1 MEFKDTTIDL
11 TEIASELV
19 PTEGIIIDSFNSMQE
34 NLFLIDRAA
43 PSPDEK
49 EVVESIP
56 FMNGSYDFSMI
67 FGERFFEDRELTY
80 QFMLFN
86 LPYRERK
93 VFETKLKRKLLPIGI
108 TEIYDTHDKDYF
120 WLGKVTRIDVKDNEE
135 MHCLEIEII
144 IKAHAYMFRKIL
156 EGQDVWDEFRFDS
169 DVSQD
174 VKFHL
179 TSEFKDILLIN
190 VGQTGLV
197 PKITVEGN
205 ATVEFHNRIYQLNT
219 GQIKDDRFSLSV
231 GLNELK
237 IKGFGTIEFEF
248 RRKEFG

>member
-86 LPYRERK
+86 SPYSDRK

-108 TEIYDTHDKDYF
+108 TEIYDTHDNDYF
-120 WLGKVTRIDVKDNEE
+120 WLGKVTRIDVRDNEE

-156 EGQDVWDEFRFDS
+156 EGQDIWDEFMFEY
-169 DVSQD
+169 DVAQE
-174 VKFHL
+174 VKFNL
-179 TSEFKDILLIN
+179 TSDYKKILLIN
-190 VGQTGLV
+190 GGQTGVV
-197 PKITVEGN
+197 PKIVVKGS
-205 ATVEFHNRIYQLNT
+205 ATVEFNNRTYQLND
-219 GQIKDDRFSLSV
+219 GQIKDDRFNLLV
-231 GLNELK
+231 GVNELK
-237 IKGFGTIEFEF
+237 IKGSGTIEFEF
-248 RRKEFG
+248 RRKELG

>member
-86 LPYRERK
+86 SPYSDRK
-93 VFETKLKRKLLPIGI
+93 VFETKLKRKLLTIGI

-120 WLGKVTRIDVKDNEE
+120 WLGKVTRIDVRDNEE
-135 MHCLEIEII
+135 MH
-144 IKAHAYMFRKIL
+144 
-156 EGQDVWDEFRFDS
+156 
-169 DVSQD
+169 
-174 VKFHL
+174 
-179 TSEFKDILLIN
+179 
-190 VGQTGLV
+190 
-197 PKITVEGN
+197 
-205 ATVEFHNRIYQLNT
+205 
-219 GQIKDDRFSLSV
+219 
-231 GLNELK
+231 
-237 IKGFGTIEFEF
+237 
-248 RRKEFG
+248 